1 MSCSPAK
8 LLEQLRPSDRIWV
21 HDYQLIPLGEE
32 LRTLGVKQRMGFFLH
47 VPFPHFEVLRALPKF
62 AEIVRALLAYDL
74 VGFQTETDRASPP
87 DPLIGVAAAGPPSA
101 SFVPLSE
108 LNFER

>member
-1 MSCSPAK
+1 M
-8 LLEQLRPSDRIWV
+8 R
-21 HDYQLIPLGEE
+21 
-32 LRTLGVKQRMGFFLH
+32 
-47 VPFPHFEVLRALPKF
+47 LPKF